1 MAVPAIRE
9 LLRCGEGGERLFF
22 FFFFMSYW
30 FHWVNPIYETAEF

>member
-22 FFFFMSYW
+22 FFFYVLLVSLGKP
-30 FHWVNPIYETAEF
+30 NL

>member
-22 FFFFMSYW
+22 FFFMSYW

>member
-22 FFFFMSYW
+22 FFFFYVLLVSLGKP
-30 FHWVNPIYETAEF
+30 NL